1 MSWSSGDARTKFAS
15 LLNTAEAEGPQL
27 IRRGKQSFVL
37 VTEEELE
44 RRFAEGK
51 DRKCGKFLSAGDMLQ
66 LPPHYRLTE
75 EEAEQFDK
83 VLASCRGR

>member
-1 MSWSSGDARTKFAS
+1 MSWSAGDARTKFAT
-15 LLNTAEAEGPQL
+15 LLNTAFAEGPQL
-27 IRRGKQSFVL
+27 IRRGKQVFVL

-51 DRKCGKFLSAGDMLQ
+51 DRKCGKFLSAWDTFRV
-66 LPPHYRLTE
+66 PPHDRLTE
-75 EEAEQFDK
+75 EEAEQFEK

>member
-1 MSWSSGDARTKFAS
+1 MSWSSGDARTKFTS

-27 IRRGKQSFVL
+27 IRRGQQVFVL

-51 DRKCGKFLSAGDMLQ
+51 DQKCGKFLSLWDALRV
-66 LPPHYRLTE
+66 PPHYRLTE
-75 EEAEQFDK
+75 EEAAQFDQS
-83 VLASCRGR
+83 LASCSGR

>member
-1 MSWSSGDARTKFAS
+1 MSWTLGDARTKFAS
-15 LLNTAEAEGPQL
+15 LLDTAFAEGPQL

-44 RRFAEGK
+44 RRFAEGR
-51 DRKCGKFLSAGDMLQ
+51 DRKCGKFLSAWDKLRV
-66 LPPHYRLTE
+66 PPNYRLTE

-83 VLASCRGR
+83 ALASCRGR